1 MILVTGGT
9 GRVGTRLVRLL
20 LEADQ
25 DVRVLCRDV
34 ERARA
39 SFGEGVELAQGDLG
53 DAQSVRA
60 ALDGVDRVFLLVA
73 AGPQQL
79 GRPPGG

>member
-39 SFGEGVELAQGDLG
+39 SFGERVELAQGDLG